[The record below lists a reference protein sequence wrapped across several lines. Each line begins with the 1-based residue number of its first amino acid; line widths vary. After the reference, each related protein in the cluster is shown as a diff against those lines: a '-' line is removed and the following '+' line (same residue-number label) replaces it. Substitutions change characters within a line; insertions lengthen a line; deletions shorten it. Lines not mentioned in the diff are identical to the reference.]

1 MKVLHPARVLSF
13 NMTNMTGHIRW
24 MTILLLLLAGLA
36 LTILFSLSLGT
47 ENISVWQIPEI
58 FLHRKPVMDYQILSL
73 LKLPRII
80 LAISVGGALSLSGLI
95 LQGVYRN
102 PLVEPYTL
110 GISGGAALGV
120 CLALMFRLQTTIGSI
135 ANPLA
140 GFAGALIIILVI
152 YLFSLRKGN
161 VQITSMLLTGVMISF
176 ITSSLLMLI
185 MALSRIED
193 LHGIVFWTMGSLDE
207 PSPWL
212 ITIAAVTSVSGLL
225 ITSLFVHSL
234 NALRLGKEPARHL
247 GINTNRT
254 IRVLFIVASLLT
266 GVSVAVAGVIGFVGL
281 LVPHIMRR
289 LTGSDY
295 RLLLPASFIAG
306 AIYLTAS
313 DTIART
319 IIQPN
324 ELPVGVITGLLG
336 GSLFLWLQ
344 QKENKGWKI

>member
-1 MKVLHPARVLSF
+1 
-13 NMTNMTGHIRW
+13 
-24 MTILLLLLAGLA
+24 MTIFLLLLAGLA
-36 LTILFSLSLGT
+36 LTILVSLSLGT

-58 FLHRKPVMDYQILSL
+58 FLHRKPVMDYQILSR

-120 CLALMFRLQTTIGSI
+120 CLALMFRLQASVGSAAI
-135 ANPLA
+135 PFA
-140 GFAGALIIILVI
+140 GFAGALLIILVI
-152 YLFSLRKGN
+152 YLFSMRRDN
-161 VQITSMLLTGVMISF
+161 FHITSMLLTGVMISF

-212 ITIAAVTSVSGLL
+212 IAIAAITSITGLL

-254 IRVLFIVASLLT
+254 IRLMFIVASLLT
-266 GVSVAVAGVIGFVGL
+266 GVSVAVAGIIGFVGL

-295 RLLLPASFIAG
+295 RLLIPASFLGG

-336 GSLFLWLQ
+336 GTLFLWLQ
-344 QKENKGWKI
+344 QKEKRGWKI